1 MKHFRLRALLLGL
14 LLVPVL
20 CLWEIWGEAGIVH
33 GTQMTF
39 FYPPVAPVFLLAGL
53 ALVNALARRFT
64 GRAWSAAELLLV
76 YCMLVV
82 ASGLPST
89 GLTQF
94 LIPLLPAPYYYATP
108 ENRWAALFHR
118 YIPGWIAPR
127 DPEAVK
133 RLFEGLGPGPPIPWA
148 VWVKPLALWSVLMLA
163 LYGVMFCLSLLFRRP
178 WIDRE
183 RLVFPLVH
191 LPLAM
196 VQAESGGKSFWR
208 SPAMWFGVALPGVL
222 HTLDSL
228 AQMWPTVPRVPLRNL
243 PLDTGLV
250 AAPWSAMRPL
260 RMWIYPSLIG
270 LSFLVNLEILRSCWV
285 FYFLFKL
292 LAVFGAATGLSDP
305 QSNPGMGK
313 FPFLLEQGA
322 GAFLGVALV
331 SLYLARQH
339 LWPIRRRPSGGTPPP
354 APPFARGGEAASQRD
369 ASPTAANH
377 FWPWVGL
384 GACGLLMAGWCHLAG
399 MSLAV
404 TVAFFALYFAFV
416 LAMTRMVAE
425 GGMQLPE
432 VEITQSPNNLIHL
445 ATGTWAVRPA
455 DWTGMAY
462 LNVFSLCYRALM
474 MPSLFQSLKI
484 ADATQIPT
492 RRMAWGLGLAILVA
506 LPVSFGIML
515 WACYRFGGTWVS
527 QWRFISIARLPF
539 QRLASLL
546 EKPQDPALVEL
557 QFVAGGLGVLLLLT
571 SLRLR
576 FLWWPLHPIGYAMA
590 GTAIML
596 NLWFSMF
603 AAWVL
608 KGLLVRYGG
617 LKAYR
622 RSLPF
627 FLGLILGDFLSAG
640 VWILIEGVTGVRDH
654 FLFP

>member
-1 MKHFRLRALLLGL
+1 MKPIRLRALLLGL

-39 FYPPVAPVFLLAGL
+39 FYPPVAPVFMLAGL
-53 ALVNALARRFT
+53 ALGNALARRFT
-64 GRAWSAAELLLV
+64 RRAWSAAELLLV

-108 ENRWAALFHR
+108 ENRWAVLFHR
-118 YIPGWIAPR
+118 YIPGWIAPSE
-127 DPEAVK
+127 PEAVK

-148 VWVKPLALWSVLMLA
+148 VWLKPLALWSVLMLA
-163 LYGVMFCLSLLFRRP
+163 LYGVMFCLCLLFRRP

-196 VQAESGGKSFWR
+196 VQEENGGRSFWR
-208 SPAMWFGVALPGVL
+208 SPAMWLGVALPAGL
-222 HTLDSL
+222 HALDSL

-250 AAPWSAMRPL
+250 AAPWSALRPL

-270 LSFLVNLEILRSCWV
+270 LSFLVNLEVLRSCWV

-305 QSNPGMGK
+305 RSNPAMGR

-339 LWPIRRRPSGGTPPP
+339 LWPARETGGASLRPAGRESVCP
-354 APPFARGGEAASQRD
+354 AADNPFR
-369 ASPTAANH
+369 
-377 FWPWVGL
+377 PWLGL
-384 GACGLLMAGWCHLAG
+384 GVCGLLIVGWCRLAG

-484 ADATQIPT
+484 ADVTRTST
-492 RRMAWGLGLAILVA
+492 RRMAVGLGLAILIA
-506 LPVSFGIML
+506 LPVSFGTML

-539 QRLASLL
+539 QRLASML
-546 EKPQDPALVEL
+546 ENPQEPALVEL

-571 SLRLR
+571 YLRLR

-596 NLWFSMF
+596 NLWFSLF

-622 RSLPF
+622 RSRPF

-640 VWILIEGVTGVRDH
+640 VWILIEGGTGVRDH